1 MANNIQIDDKKSVIS
16 DSNQWILREF
26 KGLSEKDGTE
36 NYETIGYYSNLKSVL
51 KDYVEVTL
59 RESSCTSIKQL
70 IELHEQLEKKI
81 DELIK
86 F

>member
-1 MANNIQIDDKKSVIS
+1 MVNIQINDKMSVIS
-16 DSNQWILREF
+16 DANQYILREF

-36 NYETIGYYSNLKSVL
+36 NHETIGYFPTVASAL

>member
-59 RESSCTSIKQL
+59 RESNCTSIKQL

>member
-1 MANNIQIDDKKSVIS
+1 MVNIQINDKMSVIS
-16 DSNQWILREF
+16 DANQYILREF

-36 NYETIGYYSNLKSVL
+36 NYETIGYFPTVASAL

-59 RESSCTSIKQL
+59 RESNCTSIKQL
-70 IELHEQLEKKI
+70 IELHGQLEKKI
-81 DELIK
+81 DEIIK

>member
-1 MANNIQIDDKKSVIS
+1 MVNIQIDDKISVIS
-16 DSNQWILREF
+16 DANQYILREF

-36 NYETIGYYSNLKSVL
+36 NYETIGYFPTVASAL
-51 KDYVEVTL
+51 KDYVKVTL
-59 RESSCTSIKQL
+59 RESNCTSIKQL

>member
-1 MANNIQIDDKKSVIS
+1 MVNIQIDDKMSVIS
-16 DSNQWILREF
+16 DANQYILREF

-36 NYETIGYYSNLKSVL
+36 NYETIGYFPTVESAL

-59 RESSCTSIKQL
+59 RESNCTSIKQL
-70 IELHEQLEKKI
+70 IELHEQLKKKI

>member
-1 MANNIQIDDKKSVIS
+1 MVNIQIDDKMSVTS
-16 DSNQWILREF
+16 DANQYILREF

-36 NYETIGYYSNLKSVL
+36 NYETIGYFPTVASAL

-59 RESSCTSIKQL
+59 RESDCTSIKQL

>member
-1 MANNIQIDDKKSVIS
+1 MVNIQIDDKMSVIS
-16 DSNQWILREF
+16 DANQYILREF

-36 NYETIGYYSNLKSVL
+36 NYETIGYFPTVASAL

-59 RESSCTSIKQL
+59 RESDCTSVKQL

>member
-1 MANNIQIDDKKSVIS
+1 MVNIQINDKISVIS
-16 DSNQWILREF
+16 DANQYILREF

-36 NYETIGYYSNLKSVL
+36 NYETIGYYSTLKSAL

-59 RESSCTSIKQL
+59 RESNCTSIKQL

>member
-1 MANNIQIDDKKSVIS
+1 MVNIQIDDKISVIS
-16 DSNQWILREF
+16 DANQYILREF
-26 KGLSEKDGTE
+26 KGLSEKDDVE
-36 NYETIGYYSNLKSVL
+36 NYETIGYFPTLKSAL
-51 KDYVEVTL
+51 KDYIEVTL
-59 RESSCTSIKQL
+59 KESDCTSIKQL

>member
-1 MANNIQIDDKKSVIS
+1 MINIQIDDKISVIS
-16 DSNQWILREF
+16 DANQYILREF

-36 NYETIGYYSNLKSVL
+36 NYETIGYFPTVASAL
-51 KDYVEVTL
+51 KDYIEVTL
-59 RESSCTSIKQL
+59 KESDCTSIKQL

>member
-1 MANNIQIDDKKSVIS
+1 MVNIQIDDKTSVIS
-16 DSNQWILREF
+16 DANQYMLREF

-36 NYETIGYYSNLKSVL
+36 NYETIGYFPTVASAL

-59 RESSCTSIKQL
+59 RESNSTSIKQL

>member
-1 MANNIQIDDKKSVIS
+1 MVNIQIDDKMSVIS
-16 DSNQWILREF
+16 DANQYILREF
-26 KGLSEKDGTE
+26 KGLSEKDGIE
-36 NYETIGYYSNLKSVL
+36 NYETIGYFPTVASAL

-59 RESSCTSIKQL
+59 RESNCTSIKQL

>member
-1 MANNIQIDDKKSVIS
+1 MANNIQIDDKKSIIS

-26 KGLSEKDGTE
+26 KGLSSTDGTE
-36 NYETIGYYSNLKSVL
+36 NYETIGYFPTVASAL

-59 RESSCTSIKQL
+59 RESDCTSIKQL
-70 IELHEQLEKKI
+70 IELHEQLGKKI

>member
-1 MANNIQIDDKKSVIS
+1 MANNIQINDKTSVIS
-16 DSNQWILREF
+16 DANQYMLREF

-36 NYETIGYYSNLKSVL
+36 NYETIGYFPTVASAL

-59 RESSCTSIKQL
+59 RESNCTSIKQL

>member
-1 MANNIQIDDKKSVIS
+1 MVNIQIDDKMSVIS
-16 DSNQWILREF
+16 DANQYILREF
-26 KGLSEKDGTE
+26 KGLSEKDNTE
-36 NYETIGYYSNLKSVL
+36 NYETIGYFPTVASAL

-59 RESSCTSIKQL
+59 RESSCTSVKQL

>member
-1 MANNIQIDDKKSVIS
+1 MVNIQISDKMSVIS
-16 DSNQWILREF
+16 DANQYILREF

-36 NYETIGYYSNLKSVL
+36 NYETIGYFPTVASAL

-59 RESSCTSIKQL
+59 RESDCTSIKQL

>member
-1 MANNIQIDDKKSVIS
+1 MVNIQIDDKMSIIS
-16 DSNQWILREF
+16 DANQYILREF

-36 NYETIGYYSNLKSVL
+36 NYETIGYFPTVASAL

-59 RESSCTSIKQL
+59 RESNCTSIKQL

>member
-1 MANNIQIDDKKSVIS
+1 MVNIQIDDKMSVIS
-16 DSNQWILREF
+16 DANQYILREF

-36 NYETIGYYSNLKSVL
+36 NYETIGYFPTVASAL

-59 RESSCTSIKQL
+59 RESNCTSIKQL

>member
-1 MANNIQIDDKKSVIS
+1 MANNIKIDDKMSIIS
-16 DSNQWILREF
+16 DPNQYILREF
-26 KGLSEKDGTE
+26 KGLSEKDSTE
-36 NYETIGYYSNLKSVL
+36 NYETIGYFPTVASAL

-59 RESSCTSIKQL
+59 RESNCISIKQL

>member
-1 MANNIQIDDKKSVIS
+1 MANNIKIDDKMSIIS
-16 DSNQWILREF
+16 DPNQYILREL
-26 KGLSEKDGTE
+26 KGLSEKGGTE
-36 NYETIGYYSNLKSVL
+36 NYETIGYFPTVASAL

-59 RESSCTSIKQL
+59 RESDCTSIKQL

>member
-1 MANNIQIDDKKSVIS
+1 MVNIQIDDKMSVIS
-16 DSNQWILREF
+16 DANQYILREF
-26 KGLSEKDGTE
+26 KGLSEKDSTE
-36 NYETIGYYSNLKSVL
+36 NYETIGYFSTMASAL

-59 RESSCTSIKQL
+59 RESNCTSIKQL

>member
-1 MANNIQIDDKKSVIS
+1 MVNIQIDDKMSVIS
-16 DSNQWILREF
+16 DANQYILREF
-26 KGLSEKDGTE
+26 KGLSEKDGIE
-36 NYETIGYYSNLKSVL
+36 NYETIGYFPTVASAL

>member
-1 MANNIQIDDKKSVIS
+1 MVNIQIDDKISVTS
-16 DSNQWILREF
+16 DANQYILREF
-26 KGLSEKDGTE
+26 KGLSEKDGIE
-36 NYETIGYYSNLKSVL
+36 NYETIGYFPTVASAL

>member
-1 MANNIQIDDKKSVIS
+1 MVNIQINDKMSVIS
-16 DSNQWILREF
+16 DVNQYILREF

-36 NYETIGYYSNLKSVL
+36 NYETIGYFPTVASAL

-59 RESSCTSIKQL
+59 RESNCTSIKQL

>member
-1 MANNIQIDDKKSVIS
+1 MVNIQIDDKTSVIS
-16 DSNQWILREF
+16 DANQYILREF

-36 NYETIGYYSNLKSVL
+36 NYETIGYFPTVASAL

-59 RESSCTSIKQL
+59 RESNCTSIKQL

>member
-1 MANNIQIDDKKSVIS
+1 MVNIQIDDKMNVIS
-16 DSNQWILREF
+16 DANQYILREF

-36 NYETIGYYSNLKSVL
+36 NYETIGYFPTVASAL

-59 RESSCTSIKQL
+59 RESNCTSIKQL

>member
-1 MANNIQIDDKKSVIS
+1 MVNIQIDHKISVIS
-16 DSNQWILREF
+16 DANQYILREF
-26 KGLSEKDGTE
+26 KGLSEKDGVE
-36 NYETIGYYSNLKSVL
+36 NYETIGYFPTLKSAL
-51 KDYVEVTL
+51 KDYIEVTL
-59 RESSCTSIKQL
+59 KESDCTSIKQL